1 MLGMFP
7 QTWAL
12 PKVGKVQGEHFSWRK
27 ATGKGY
33 RLPHPSPTPIDQYSN
48 FMHIF
53 NLNLKSKVYCQLPPH
68 PLKKHSD
75 ESIPRPFA
83 RKTQECSWPGPS
95 PTLHAFPLLLEHL
108 QRCSVY
114 AILHSMYIWMMKKSQ
129 NTPVWFGS
137 GENGFGCA

>member
-53 NLNLKSKVYCQLPPH
+53 NLNLKSKVYCQLPPILSKNTRMSQSRVLSH
-68 PLKKHSD
+68 VKHRNAHGLGPLQHCTRS
-75 ESIPRPFA
+75 
-83 RKTQECSWPGPS
+83 
-95 PTLHAFPLLLEHL
+95 L
-108 QRCSVY
+108 Y
-114 AILHSMYIWMMKKSQ
+114 Y
-129 NTPVWFGS
+129 
-137 GENGFGCA
+137 